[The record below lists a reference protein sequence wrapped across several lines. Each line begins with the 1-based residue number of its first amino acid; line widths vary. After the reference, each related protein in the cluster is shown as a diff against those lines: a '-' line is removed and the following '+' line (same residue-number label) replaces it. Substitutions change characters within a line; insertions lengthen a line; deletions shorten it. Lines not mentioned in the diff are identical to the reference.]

1 MSGLNKTVKIALTE
15 QKKEIYSQKYFDL
28 SLELEIAMEIGDE
41 QAKTAVTAELVKF
54 KKVLQFLDKK
64 LEKLN
69 TEQVEQGKV
78 LIKVYTIVNRMEKNG
93 R

>member
-1 MSGLNKTVKIALTE
+1 MWIELGGGAGSLTLVGIIAKIAWNKVGRKQDTVMCDQRYGE
-15 QKKEIYSQKYFDL
+15 VKEDL
-28 SLELEIAMEIGDE
+28 AKGDE
-41 QAKTAVTAELVKF
+41 KF
-54 KKVLQFLDKK
+54 NAIDEK